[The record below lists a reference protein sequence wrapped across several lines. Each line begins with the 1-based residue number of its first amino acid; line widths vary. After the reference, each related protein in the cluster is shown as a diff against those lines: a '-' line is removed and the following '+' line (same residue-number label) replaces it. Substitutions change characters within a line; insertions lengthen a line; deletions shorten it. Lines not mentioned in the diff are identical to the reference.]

1 MTQEEKYKIIS
12 DDFIDLII
20 EYNRNEKLLNRYTN
34 STSHIINTRYAIAY
48 VPASQLTDNFVYQYG
63 YNTLPYCYGL
73 TSEKSLEASGILK
86 LRRVPSLNLRGK
98 GVLIALVDTGIDYTN
113 PIFRHADGSTR
124 IVSLWDQTINSQNQY
139 PEDTYFGTL
148 YHSEQI
154 NQALSSTSPYDIVP
168 SLDENGHGSM
178 LAGIAAGSEVPAS
191 EFSGVAPDSELVIV
205 KLKEA
210 KPALRQF
217 LMIPPD
223 VPCYQENDI
232 LWGLDFVL
240 KEARRLQRPM
250 AICIGFGTSQ
260 GPHDG
265 TGPLNNT
272 LSFYADFPGI
282 SIVVAAGN
290 EGNKRRHFF
299 SQIDSAIGYSTV
311 ELNVGPNESGFF
323 MELWGAMPNTYS
335 IEIISPDG
343 ERSGR
348 IEESIYAN
356 RKYDFIFSNT
366 TLLVDYRIIETHTG
380 EQLILF
386 RFKHPVNGIWRFQ
399 VYTRG
404 DLKGSYHIWLPMGN
418 FISNNIYFLESTPYT
433 TLTSPSDSFSP
444 IAVTAYNP
452 ANNSL
457 YLEASKGYTRTGTIK
472 PELTAPGSNITVPI
486 LNQGFGDSSGTGL
499 AAAHTAGIAAL
510 LMEWGIVKGFYKR
523 LDSVEIK
530 KLLIRGANRE
540 SSLKYPNRDWGYGII
555 DLYNVLNVIRGRF
568 PDSF

>member
-1 MTQEEKYKIIS
+1 MTQEEKYKITS
-12 DDFIDLII
+12 DEFVDLII
-20 EYNRNEKLLNRYTN
+20 EYNRNEKLLDRYPN
-34 STSHIINTRYAIAY
+34 STTHKINTRYAISY
-48 VPASQLTDNFVYQYG
+48 IPADQLTDNFIFQYG
-63 YNTLPYCYGL
+63 YNTIPFCYGL

-86 LRRVPSLNLRGK
+86 LNRVPGLNLRGN
-98 GVLIALVDTGIDYTN
+98 GVLIGLVDTGIDYTN
-113 PIFRHADGSTR
+113 PIFRRADGSTR
-124 IVSLWDQTINSQNQY
+124 IVSLWDQTIDSEAQY
-139 PEDTYFGTL
+139 PEDTYLGTL
-148 YHSEQI
+148 YHTEQI
-154 NQALSSTSPYDIVP
+154 NLALNSANPYEVVP
-168 SLDENGHGSM
+168 STDENGHGTM

-191 EFSGVAPDSELVIV
+191 EFSGVAPDSELVVV

-232 LWGLDFVL
+232 LWAMDFIL
-240 KEARRLQRPM
+240 KEARRLQRPI
-250 AICIGFGTSQ
+250 AICIGFGSSQ

-272 LSFYADFPGI
+272 IGFYADFPGI
-282 SIVVAAGN
+282 SIVVAVGN
-290 EGNKRRHFF
+290 EGNKKRHFY
-299 SQIDSAIGYSTV
+299 SQINPATGFSTV
-311 ELNVGPNESGFF
+311 ELNVGPNEAGFF

-335 IEIISPDG
+335 VDIISPDG

-356 RKYDFIFSNT
+356 RKFDFIFANST
-366 TLLVDYRIIETHTG
+366 VFVDYRIIETHTG

-386 RFKHPVNGIWRFQ
+386 RFKHPANGIWRFQ

-418 FISNNIYFLESTPYT
+418 FISNNTYFLESNPYT
-433 TLTSPSDSFSP
+433 TITNPSDSFSP

-452 ANNSL
+452 DNNAL
-457 YLEASKGYTRTGTIK
+457 YIEASKGFTRTGTIK
-472 PELTAPGSNITVPI
+472 PELTAPGSNIIVPS
-486 LNQGFGDSSGTGL
+486 LDQSFETASGTGL

-510 LMEWGIVKGFYKR
+510 LMEWGIVKGFYPR

-530 KLLIRGANRE
+530 KFLIRGATRDSN
-540 SSLKYPNRDWGYGII
+540 LTYPNRDWGYGII

-568 PDSF
+568 PDIF